1 MEKEQI
7 EIKNIIVHI
16 LDLSLDKPIISENM
30 FQFEDDVKKYLQKH
44 ITKMCSDSNLKNAIF
59 NQNSIVLKKCEIL
72 KNNSFAFDSISVEIT
87 GLYLEIL
94 KQSLDTTSGDVI
106 YFLFD
111 KNNISHFG
119 MFKLGYKNS
128 YNHEIQV
135 NESGKTIVIKKNME
149 SLPTESQKID
159 EGFFINLN
167 DFSIR
172 LVEKTYTFGSEKI
185 QYLSNKI
192 LDCIPSLSEKE
203 KVDGILSFVNQ
214 FSKKHFDETSREP
227 LQISRAIAES
237 VDETRTINVEKIAEN
252 VFRDSPDLKNEFVTE
267 IRKTITDDSEIVV
280 SDKTAKRKPFK
291 IQKLE
296 TDEGIEINLPFDIYG
311 NIEKVEFVE
320 NGDGTTSII
329 IKNVKVI

>member
-7 EIKNIIVHI
+7 EIKNTLIHI
-16 LDLSLDKPIISENM
+16 LDLSLNEPVISENM
-30 FQFEDDVKKYLQKH
+30 FQPEDDIKKYLQKH
-44 ITKMCSDSNLKNAIF
+44 ITKMCSDSNLKKATF
-59 NQNSIVLKKCEIL
+59 NPNSIVLKKCETL
-72 KNNSFAFDSISVEIT
+72 KNNILVFDKISTEIT
-87 GLYLEIL
+87 DMYFQIL
-94 KQSLDTTSGDVI
+94 KQSLDTKSGDII
-106 YFLFD
+106 YFIFD
-111 KNNISHFG
+111 KNNTLYFG

-128 YNHEIQV
+128 YNHEIQMD
-135 NESGKTIVIKKNME
+135 ETGKTIVIKKNVD

-172 LVEKTYTFGSEKI
+172 LIEKSYTFGSEKV

-203 KVDGILSFVNQ
+203 KVDGILKFVNQ
-214 FSKKHFDETSREP
+214 FSKKHFDETSTEP
-227 LQISRAIAES
+227 LRISRAIAES

-252 VFRDSPDLKNEFVTE
+252 VFRNNKDLKNEFVSE
-267 IRKTITDDSEIVV
+267 IRKTIEDEPEIVV

-320 NGDGTTSII
+320 NGDGTTSIL